1 MLVNYFLLWFSQE
14 DAGDLIADIFGD
26 SDEEEE
32 AFEVFNTNCLVCLF
46 KNEEHFGYLYFF
58 LMLDLCNPR

>member
-1 MLVNYFLLWFSQE
+1 MLVFYFLLSFSQE

-32 AFEVFNTNCLVCLF
+32 AFEVCNTV
-46 KNEEHFGYLYFF
+46 KNILDIFF
-58 LMLDLCNPR
+58 LFNV